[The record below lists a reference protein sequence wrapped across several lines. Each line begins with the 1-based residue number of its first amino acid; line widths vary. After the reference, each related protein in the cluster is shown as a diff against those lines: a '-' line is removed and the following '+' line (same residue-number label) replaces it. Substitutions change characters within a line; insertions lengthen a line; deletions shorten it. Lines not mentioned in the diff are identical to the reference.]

1 MEQGGGTDARGL
13 TLEIGAV
20 GELDVFELLD
30 RGEMPIDQARVG
42 EGPEMLSR
50 LQFWGVWGQEEQMED
65 MLGHPQAHTAM
76 PAGTVEDQDDLF
88 VRASAD
94 LPGERG
100 QFHLKERD
108 RDTRG
113 EMEQG
118 PTRGRMDET
127 HQVAPFEAVADW
139 GEGPLANRRPDAS
152 EQRLEA
158 ATMFIGRPQLH
169 LGSRKGGRD
178 RPYKR
183 ADLFLKAACCSA
195 SARACRGRGTCRLC
209 LARTR

>member
-1 MEQGGGTDARGL
+1 MEQGGGPDARGL
-13 TLEIGAV
+13 TLEIGAA

-30 RGEMPIDQARVG
+30 CGEMPIDQARVG
-42 EGPEMLSR
+42 EGPEMLGR
-50 LQFWGVWGQEEQMED
+50 LQLGGVWGQEEQMD
-65 MLGHPQAHTAM
+65 MLGHPQAHTGM

-94 LPGERG
+94 LPGELG

-113 EMEQG
+113 EMVQG
-118 PTRGRMDET
+118 PTRGRMDEP

-158 ATMFIGRPQLH
+158 NAMFVGRPQLD
-169 LGSRKGGRD
+169 LGVRKSGRD
-178 RPYKR
+178 GSYER
-183 ADLFLKAACCSA
+183 ADLFLKSACCSA
-195 SARACRGRGTCRLC
+195 LASACRGRGTCRLC

>member
-1 MEQGGGTDARGL
+1 MERGGRADHVRPVLQFEA
-13 TLEIGAV
+13 A
-20 GELDVFELLD
+20 GELGVLQLLD
-30 RGEMPIDQARVG
+30 RSEMPVEQDRVG
-42 EGPEMLSR
+42 QRPEMLGR
-50 LQFWGVWGQEEQMED
+50 LQLRGIGGQEEQMD

-158 ATMFIGRPQLH
+158 ATMFIGRPQLD
-169 LGSRKGGRD
+169 LRVGKRGRY
-178 RPYKR
+178 RPNEGT
-183 ADLFLKAACCSA
+183 DLFLKAACCSA
-195 SARACRGRGTCRLC
+195 SSRACRGRGTCRLC